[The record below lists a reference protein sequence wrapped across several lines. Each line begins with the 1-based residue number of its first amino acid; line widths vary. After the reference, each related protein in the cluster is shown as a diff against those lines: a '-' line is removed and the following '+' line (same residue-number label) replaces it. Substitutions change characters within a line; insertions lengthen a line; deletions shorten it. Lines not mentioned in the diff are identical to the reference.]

1 MIDWVLDS
9 LLKDI
14 LNLASICFVD
24 GKMKAEVL
32 YVSVAFIAVVFIGII
47 VPQISGESID
57 WDKWRV
63 GGIILGTIVGSVI
76 GITLERKFKGFI
88 VKGERKS

>member
-1 MIDWVLDS
+1 
-9 LLKDI
+9 
-14 LNLASICFVD
+14 
-24 GKMKAEVL
+24 MKTEVF

-47 VPQISGESID
+47 VPQLSGKAID

-63 GGIILGTIVGSVI
+63 SGIILGTIVGSVI